1 MTAEEMT
8 IRTAALKDLDAI
20 VKVEKIC
27 FPEAEAATRESF
39 AERLKHY
46 PDHFWLLTAGDQ
58 IVGFVNGMVTE
69 EADLQDEMYEDAG
82 YHKENGKWQMIFGV
96 DTIPEYRRMGCA
108 GRLLRHVIGEAQK
121 EKRLGLV
128 LTCKEKLIPY
138 YAKFGFVDEGISES
152 AHGNVVWH
160 QMRLT
165 F

>member
-1 MTAEEMT
+1 MKLEQMT
-8 IRTAALKDLDAI
+8 IRTAVNEDLDAI
-20 VKVEKIC
+20 TQVEKIC
-27 FPEAEAATRESF
+27 FPEAEAATRETFS
-39 AERLKHY
+39 ERLTYY
-46 PDHFWLLTAGDQ
+46 PDHFWLLMDSDQ
-58 IVGFVNGMVTE
+58 LVGFVNGMVTE
-69 EADLQDEMYEDAG
+69 EANLRDEMYENG
-82 YHKENGKWQMIFGV
+82 KFHKKNGKWQMIFGV
-96 DTIPEYRRMGCA
+96 DTIPEYRCMGCA